1 MLNPY
6 NKKAFGMI
14 NEKITIYG
22 TAWTAAGCK

>member
-22 TAWTAAGCK
+22 TAWTAAGM